1 MLSYFQEDSQSGSS
15 LADPLVANR
24 VKNLYG
30 MQTSFGVV
38 CHPSFSFLTPVH
50 AFVAFIVVL
59 SFLKQEVHAMKSSI
73 CNGTRN
79 GTLILFRALTSTI
92 ISL

>member
-30 MQTSFGVV
+30 MQTGFGVV
-38 CHPSFSFLTPVH
+38 CHPSFSFLTSVH
-50 AFVAFIVVL
+50 AIIAFIVVL
-59 SFLKQEVHAMKSSI
+59 FLFFLNRST
-73 CNGTRN
+73 CNEK
-79 GTLILFRALTSTI
+79 LHL
-92 ISL
+92 